1 MEKDLKKLPSS
12 TNNKNLQ
19 IEIEN
24 FLNYLK
30 LKADLMCY
38 EETFFLDLI
47 CDSLNNPKK
56 HNRDSYSKIS
66 HMMMMT
72 PIKEE
77 EVINDDHKINMPS
90 MNTTHKSK
98 MIDDEEDLS
107 NQEKKIYGLNGF
119 FNIGNTCY
127 LNSVLQCLINTKILS
142 EFCLS
147 DVPKMKPFK
156 YPNLIEE
163 FSNLVNEILDDT
175 KMNKRNCFTYKFK
188 SKIEAKNKKVLF

>member
-1 MEKDLKKLPSS
+1 
-12 TNNKNLQ
+12 
-19 IEIEN
+19 
-24 FLNYLK
+24 
-30 LKADLMCY
+30 MCY
-38 EETFFLDLI
+38 EETFFLNLI

-98 MIDDEEDLS
+98 MIDEEDLS
-107 NQEKKIYGLNGF
+107 RQKNKIYGLNGF
-119 FNIGNTCY
+119 VNTGNTCY

-142 EFCLS
+142 EFCLNEF
-147 DVPKMKPFK
+147 PKMKQFK

-163 FSNLVNEILDDT
+163 FSNLMHEILDDNI
-175 KMNKRNCFTYKFK
+175 MNKKKCFTYTFK
-188 SKIEAKNKKVLF
+188 SKIEAKNQKVLF